1 MYKNKIPKT
10 MSFLLDD
17 ELDKALKNVK
27 AQQTS
32 TATAAAA
39 AVSEKKN
46 KTKKR
51 KADAASSTTGNLE
64 AKVRKAGRGTKNSNF
79 TKEIKKLQQESEDVV
94 KNAQPVDGQSMI
106 NEIREA
112 EARAVKALSEL
123 DILLRVGGDAICQTA
138 KYANLLSQL
147 EQHRSESQVLEK
159 VNVIFTKFIAAAA
172 NARESCARIPR
183 EFAEMLVKTDTF
195 MRASSS
201 SLVPTGMSVLV
212 DQARKDAAE
221 ASANGQLVVRKP
233 QQAMV
238 TFAGPRSTNIFKLV
252 VEDANR
258 AQISALENSY
268 LATSMLNSN
277 FDPRISAAA
286 KNSAQRDA
294 QRHVALMNAGNEV
307 TPELYGS
314 QQYRKLQETVGAVAR
329 SALLMAP
336 ERLAIEEA
344 K

>member
-1 MYKNKIPKT
+1 
-10 MSFLLDD
+10 MSFLLDE
-17 ELDKALKNVK
+17 ELDKALENIET
-27 AQQTS
+27 QHP
-32 TATAAAA
+32 TAAD
-39 AVSEKKN
+39 EKKT
-46 KTKKR
+46 KAKKR
-51 KADAASSTTGNLE
+51 KADAALAGNLK
-64 AKVRKAGRGTKNSNF
+64 AKVRKATRGTKNSNF

-94 KNAQPVDGQSMI
+94 KNAQPVDGQSMM

-123 DILLRVGGDAICQTA
+123 DILLRVGGEAIQQTA
-138 KYANLLSQL
+138 KYANILAQL
-147 EQHRSESQVLEK
+147 DQHRSESQVLEK
-159 VNVIFTKFIAAAA
+159 VNVIFTKFISAAA
-172 NARESCARIPR
+172 NARESCSRIPR

-212 DQARKDAAE
+212 DQAKKDAAE

-233 QQAMV
+233 HQSLV
-238 TFAGPRSTNIFKLV
+238 TFAGPRSTNTFKLV

-294 QRHVALMNAGNEV
+294 QRQVALLNAGNEV

-314 QQYRKLQETVGAVAR
+314 AQYRKLQETVGAVAR
-329 SALLMAP
+329 NTIMAP
-336 ERLAIEEA
+336 ERLAIEHA